1 VTEPVAANNAWDPGA
16 YDRSFG
22 FVTDLGGELI
32 GLLGPVEGGSV
43 LDIGCGTGHL
53 TAALRREGATR
64 VVGIDASEAMVA
76 AASSA
81 HEGVR
86 FVLGDA
92 QRMSLASLGETA
104 PFDAA
109 FSNAALHWMPRGDL
123 VAAAVR
129 GVLRPGA
136 RFAAELGGAGNVAAI
151 DAALRGALSEV
162 GLPPKLLVGNTFPT
176 PGEQAHWLEAAGFR
190 VRELRWFERPTP
202 LPAGLTA
209 ADWTRHFRAR
219 VWSAVPG
226 ELAAALAAGVN
237 RRAAAAGLAD
247 GGWHVDYCRLRFL
260 AEALERPRS

>member
-1 VTEPVAANNAWDPGA
+1 MIEPVAANNDWDPGA

-32 GLLGPVEGGSV
+32 DLLGPLIGASV
-43 LDIGCGTGHL
+43 LDVGCGTGHL
-53 TAALRREGATR
+53 TAALQRAGAIR
-64 VVGIDASEAMVA
+64 VVGVDASEEMVTA
-76 AASSA
+76 ARSDHA
-81 HEGVR
+81 GVR
-86 FVLGDA
+86 FVVGDA
-92 QRMSLASLGETA
+92 QRMSLASLGESA

-109 FSNAALHWMPRGDL
+109 LSNAALHWMPRGDL
-123 VAAAVR
+123 AARAVR

-151 DAALRGALSEV
+151 DAALRGALSDV
-162 GLPPKLLVGNTFPT
+162 GLPPTLLVGNTFPT
-176 PGEQAHWLEAAGFR
+176 PGEQAQWLEDAGFR

-202 LPAGLTA
+202 LAAGLTA

-226 ELAAALAAGVN
+226 ELASPLAASVN

-260 AEALERPRS
+260 AEAR